1 MAGADQEVLVAAR
14 AAVGANDW
22 QEAYRLLSG
31 AHSRRS
37 LDDPDALELLA
48 NASYLT
54 GRPDESLDA
63 WQATHRARVADEEK
77 VPAALA
83 AVRAASL
90 LLEGGSATQ
99 AEAWLKR
106 AERLL
111 EGLPETPI
119 HAWIAATRSL
129 AGLFNGDPGATRQ
142 QGELARDIGRR
153 VRDADVEAIGVNGI
167 ARALI
172 MEGAVD
178 EGLAMMDE
186 LSVAAAAGELGP
198 IASGYI
204 YCSTVCAAQSVGD
217 YRRSEEWT
225 AEMERLGRSS
235 GLPYVSGRCR
245 VHRAE
250 LHRLRGEWSQA
261 EAEARTACDELRRCG
276 PVDIGWALAELGVV
290 RLRRGDLDGAEEAF
304 HEARQRGREA
314 HPGIAL
320 LHLARG
326 DVDRAA
332 TVINEAVDDP
342 PEWPSWEAPLNTL
355 LGRAQLLPTQVEIA
369 LAAGDVER
377 ARSAADELATV
388 AERFPTVAVRAA
400 AAEAR
405 GRLDVATGEGEAGRR
420 ALQAA
425 LRLWAEVDAP
435 FEMARVRI
443 VIATAHR
450 SAGNEDAARVEL
462 DAARSTFERLSAVL
476 EARRAAELGGKARA
490 PGVRRVRRTF
500 MFTDIVRST
509 DLAELIGDDAWQELK
524 RWHDELIRSL
534 VGEHGG
540 EIVES
545 TGDGFFASFPDA
557 ARGLRAAIAIQRSL
571 AAHRRGAGFAPR
583 IRIGLHQ
590 ADASR
595 AGAEYSGLGVHTA
608 ARIAAQAEAEEILAS
623 RATADASGYAIDASA
638 TRSLQLKGIS
648 EPVEAVAI
656 AWR

>member
-1 MAGADQEVLVAAR
+1 VTEAVQEVLGAAR
-14 AAVGANDW
+14 AAVDTNDW
-22 QEAYRLLSG
+22 GEAHRLLSN
-31 AHSRRS
+31 AHSATP
-37 LDDPDALELLA
+37 LDDADALELLA

-54 GRPDESLDA
+54 GHPDESLDA
-63 WQATHRARVADEEK
+63 WQAAHRARVVAGEK
-77 VPAALA
+77 MPAALA

-111 EGLPETPI
+111 EGLPESGI
-119 HAWIAATRSL
+119 HGWIAATRSL
-129 AGLFNGDPGATRQ
+129 AGLFSGDPATVREH
-142 QGELARDIGRR
+142 GELARDIGRR
-153 VRDADVEAIGVNGI
+153 VGDADVEAIGVNGI

-172 MEGAVD
+172 MGGAVD

-225 AEMERLGRSS
+225 AEMERLGRST

-326 DVDRAA
+326 DAARAA

-355 LGRAQLLPTQVEIA
+355 LGRAQLLPAQVEIA

-377 ARSAADELATV
+377 ARSAADELASV
-388 AERFPTVAVRAA
+388 AERFGTVALRAA
-400 AAEAR
+400 AAETR
-405 GRLDVATGEGEAGRR
+405 GRVDVATGDLEAGRR

-435 FEMARVRI
+435 YEMARVRM
-443 VIATAHR
+443 VIAAAHR

-462 DAARSTFERLSAVL
+462 DAARSAFERLNAVL
-476 EARRAAELGGKARA
+476 EARKATELGGEAQT
-490 PGVRRVRRTF
+490 PGARRVKRTF

-509 DLAELIGDDAWQELK
+509 DLAELIGDDAWEDLR

-534 VGEHGG
+534 VAGHGG
-540 EIVES
+540 EIVHS
-545 TGDGFFASFPDA
+545 TGDGFFAAFPDA
-557 ARGLRAAIAIQRSL
+557 VRGLGAAIAIQRAL
-571 AAHRRGAGFAPR
+571 AAHRRSSGFAPR
-583 IRIGLHQ
+583 LRIGLHE
-590 ADASR
+590 ADATR
-595 AGAEYSGLGVHTA
+595 AGAEYSGVGIHAA

-623 RATADASGYAIDASA
+623 RTTAEASGYAIDQSA

-648 EPVEAVAI
+648 EPVEAVAV

>member
-1 MAGADQEVLVAAR
+1 MAGQEVLDAAR
-14 AAVGANDW
+14 AAVATNDW
-22 QEAYRLLSG
+22 REAYQLLSK
-31 AHSRRS
+31 AHSARP
-37 LDDPDALELLA
+37 LDNGEALELLA
-48 NASYLT
+48 NAAYLT
-54 GRPDESLDA
+54 GRADESLDA

-111 EGLPETPI
+111 EGMSETPI

-129 AGLFNGDPGATRQ
+129 AGLFSGDPATVRE

-153 VRDADVEAIGVNGI
+153 VGDPDVEAIGVNGI
-167 ARALI
+167 ARAMI
-172 MEGAVD
+172 MEGALD

-225 AEMERLGRSS
+225 AEMERLGRST
-235 GLPYVSGRCR
+235 GLPYISGRCR

-250 LHRLRGEWSQA
+250 LYRLRGEWSQA

-290 RLRRGDLDGAEEAF
+290 RLRRGDLEGAEEAF

-320 LHLARG
+320 LLLARG
-326 DVDRAA
+326 DVSRAA
-332 TVINEAVDDP
+332 TAINDAVEDP

-355 LGRAQLLPTQVEIA
+355 LGRAQLLPAQVEIA
-369 LAAGDVER
+369 LAADDFER
-377 ARSAADELATV
+377 SRSAADELAGI
-388 AERFPTVAVRAA
+388 AERFPTVALRAA

-405 GRLDVATGEGEAGRR
+405 GRLDVATGENEAGRR

-435 FEMARVRI
+435 FEMARVRM
-443 VIATAHR
+443 VIASAHR
-450 SAGNEDAARVEL
+450 SAGDEDAARVEL
-462 DAARSTFERLSAVL
+462 DAARLAFERLSAVL
-476 EARRAAELGGKARA
+476 DAQRATELGGEARA
-490 PGVRRVRRTF
+490 PDVRRVTRTF

-509 DLAELIGDDAWQELK
+509 DLAELIGDEAWQQLK
-524 RWHDELIRSL
+524 RWHDELISSL
-534 VGEHGG
+534 VGDHGG
-540 EIVES
+540 EVVDN
-545 TGDGFFASFPDA
+545 TGDGFFAAFPDA
-557 ARGLRAAIAIQRSL
+557 PHGVRAAIAIQRAL
-571 AAHRRGAGFAPR
+571 ATHRRSAGFAPR

-595 AGAEYSGLGVHTA
+595 AGSNYSGLGVHAA
-608 ARIAAQAEAEEILAS
+608 ARIAAQGQADEILAS
-623 RATADASGYAIDASA
+623 RATADASGHPIDPSA
-638 TRSLQLKGIS
+638 TRSLPLKGIS
-648 EPVEAVAI
+648 EPIEAVAVG
-656 AWR
+656 WR

>member
-1 MAGADQEVLVAAR
+1 MADAVHEVLAAAR
-14 AAVGANDW
+14 AAVDANDW
-22 QEAYRLLSG
+22 AEAYRLLSE
-31 AHSRRS
+31 AHATRP

-54 GRPDESLDA
+54 GRADESLDA
-63 WQATHRARVADEEK
+63 WQAAHRARVVAGEEM
-77 VPAALA
+77 PAAFA
-83 AVRAASL
+83 AMRAASL
-90 LLEGGSATQ
+90 LLEAGSATQ

-111 EGLPETPI
+111 KGLPETPT

-129 AGLFNGDPGATRQ
+129 AGLFSGDPDATRR
-142 QGELARDIGRR
+142 QGELARDIGGR
-153 VRDADVEAIGVNGI
+153 VHDADVEAIGVNGI

-186 LSVAAAAGELGP
+186 LSVTAAAGELGP

-217 YRRSEEWT
+217 YRRSEQWT
-225 AEMERLGRSS
+225 AEMERLGRST

-250 LHRLRGEWSQA
+250 LHRLRGEWSKA
-261 EAEARTACDELRRCG
+261 EAEARRACDELRRCG
-276 PVDIGWALAELGVV
+276 PVDIGWALAELGLV
-290 RLRRGDLDGAEEAF
+290 RLRRGNLEGAEEAF

-332 TVINEAVDDP
+332 AVINDAVDDP

-377 ARSAADELATV
+377 AKSAAGELANV
-388 AERFPTVAVRAA
+388 AERVPTVALRAA

-405 GRLDVATGEGEAGRR
+405 GRLDVATGEIQAGRR

-435 FEMARVRI
+435 FEMARVRM

-450 SAGNEDAARVEL
+450 SVGNEEAARVEL
-462 DAARSTFERLSAVL
+462 DAARSAFERLSAVL
-476 EARRAAELGGKARA
+476 EARHAAELGAEAHA
-490 PGVRRVRRTF
+490 PAVRRVTRTF

-509 DLAELIGDDAWQELK
+509 DLAELIGDEGWQELK

-540 EIVES
+540 EIVDS
-545 TGDGFFASFPDA
+545 TGDGFFAAFLDA
-557 ARGLRAAIAIQRSL
+557 ARGVGAAIAIQRAL
-571 AAHRRGAGFAPR
+571 AAHRRSAGFAPR
-583 IRIGLHQ
+583 IRIGLHE
-590 ADASR
+590 ANASR
-595 AGAEYSGLGVHTA
+595 AGEEYSGLGVHAA
-608 ARIAAQAEAEEILAS
+608 ARIAAQAEAEEIVAS
-623 RATADASGYAIDASA
+623 RATAEASGHAIDESA

-648 EPVEAVAI
+648 EPVEAVTI